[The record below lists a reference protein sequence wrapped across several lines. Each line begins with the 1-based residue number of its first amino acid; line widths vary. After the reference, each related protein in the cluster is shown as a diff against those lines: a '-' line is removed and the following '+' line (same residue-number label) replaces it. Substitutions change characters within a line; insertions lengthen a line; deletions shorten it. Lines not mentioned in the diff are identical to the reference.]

1 MTRAAIIGASGYTGS
16 ELLRLLIHHPSLT
29 VSAVTS
35 RQYAGRRVADVFPH
49 IGHQYG
55 DLVFMEP
62 DITAVIK
69 EADAAFVALPHK
81 TAMEAVSELAKA
93 QIPVVDLSA
102 DFRFRDVSVYEK
114 WYVPHIAPE
123 LLERSAY
130 GLPELYREEIPSA
143 AVVGNPGCYPTG
155 AVLGLAPLL
164 SRGAVSPL
172 GIVIDSKSGVSG
184 AGRSPS
190 PGTIYPETTDGIRAY
205 GVLSHRHTPEISVHL
220 SRAAGENADVTFTP
234 HLMPAIRGILSTMY
248 TQTTAPMKTAD
259 ILDILVHAYAAEPF
273 VRVLS
278 PDTLPDTRWVRGS
291 NFIDIGA
298 LVDSS
303 GSRAIIVTAIDN
315 LVKGAS
321 GQAIQNM
328 NLLLG
333 FPEDAGLS
341 HIPLFP

>member
-16 ELLRLLIHHPSLT
+16 ELLRLLIHHPNLT
-29 VSAVTS
+29 VSTITS
-35 RQYAGRRVADVFPH
+35 RQHAGRRVCDVFPH
-49 IGHQYG
+49 LGRRYG
-55 DLVFMEP
+55 DLVFSEP
-62 DITAVIK
+62 DIPAIIG
-69 EADAAFVALPHK
+69 EADVAFAALPHK
-81 TAMEAVSELAKA
+81 TAMEAVSELAQA
-93 QIPVVDLSA
+93 NIPVVDLSA
-102 DFRFRDVSVYEK
+102 DFRFRDVSVYEA
-114 WYVPHIAPE
+114 WYVPHISPE

-130 GLPELYREEIPSA
+130 GLPELYREDIQKA

-155 AVLGLAPLL
+155 AILGLAPLL
-164 SRGAVSPL
+164 SRGAVSPR
-172 GIVIDSKSGVSG
+172 GIVVDSKSGVSG

-205 GVLSHRHTPEISVHL
+205 GVLSHRHTPEITEHL
-220 SRAAGENADVTFTP
+220 SRAAGESADVTFTP
-234 HLMPAIRGILSTMY
+234 HLMPAIRGILSTIY
-248 TQTTAPMKTAD
+248 AHTTAPVKTAD
-259 ILDILVHAYAAEPF
+259 IHDILTNAYAAEPF

-298 LVDSS
+298 VVDPS

-333 FPEDAGLS
+333 LPEDAGLS

>member
-16 ELLRLLIHHPSLT
+16 ELLRLLAHHHDLT
-29 VSAVTS
+29 VSVVTS
-35 RQYAGRRVADVFPH
+35 RQYAGKHVGDVFPH
-49 IGHQYG
+49 IGRRYG
-55 DLVFMEP
+55 DLVFREP
-62 DITAVIK
+62 DIPAIAQD
-69 EADAAFVALPHK
+69 ADVAFAALPHK
-81 TAMEAVSELAKA
+81 TAMEAVDVLARA
-93 QIPVVDLSA
+93 GIPVVDLSA
-102 DFRFRDVSVYEK
+102 DFRFRDQSVYEK

-123 LLERSAY
+123 LLERSVY
-130 GLPELYREEIPSA
+130 GLPELYREEIPKA
-143 AVVGNPGCYPTG
+143 TIVGNPGCYPTG
-155 AVLGLAPLL
+155 AILGLASLL
-164 SRGAVSPL
+164 SAGAVSSQ

-205 GVLSHRHTPEISVHL
+205 GVLSHRHTPEIAEHL
-220 SRAAGENADVTFTP
+220 SRAAGETADVTFTP
-234 HLMPAIRGILSTMY
+234 HLMPAIRGILSTIY
-248 TQTTAPMKTAD
+248 ARTTSPMKTED
-259 ILDILVHAYAAEPF
+259 ILDIFQSAYAGEPF
-273 VRVLS
+273 VRVLG
-278 PDTLPDTRWVRGS
+278 PWTLPDTRWVRGS
-291 NFIDIGA
+291 NYIDIGA

-333 FPEDAGLS
+333 LSEDTGLS

>member
-16 ELLRLLIHHPSLT
+16 ELLRLLAHHPNLT
-29 VSAVTS
+29 VSSVTS
-35 RQYAGRRVADVFPH
+35 RQYAGQRVSDVFAH
-49 IGHQYG
+49 IGQTYG
-55 DLVFMEP
+55 DLTFREP
-62 DITAVIK
+62 DI
-69 EADAAFVALPHK
+69 EAMTKDIDVAFVALPHK
-81 TAMEAVSELAKA
+81 TAMEAVSVLARA
-93 QIPVVDLSA
+93 NIPVVDLSA
-102 DFRFRDVSVYEK
+102 DFRFRERSVYEQ

-123 LLERSAY
+123 LLERSVY
-130 GLPELYREEIPSA
+130 GLPELYREEIPTA
-143 AVVGNPGCYPTG
+143 AIVGNPGCYPTG
-155 AVLGLAPLL
+155 AILGLAPLL
-164 SRGAVSPL
+164 SSRIISPQ

-205 GVLSHRHTPEISVHL
+205 GVLSHRHTPEIAEHL
-220 SRAAGENADVTFTP
+220 SRAAGETAEITFTP
-234 HLMPAIRGILSTMY
+234 HLMPAIRGILSTIY
-248 TQTTAPMKTAD
+248 ARTTSFIKTSD
-259 ILDILVHAYAAEPF
+259 LHDVLKDAYEDEPF
-273 VRVLS
+273 VRVL
-278 PDTLPDTRWVRGS
+278 PPGTLPDTRWVRGS

-298 LVDSS
+298 LVDQS

>member
-16 ELLRLLIHHPSLT
+16 ELLRLLIHHPNLL
-29 VSAVTS
+29 VSTVTS
-35 RQYAGRRVADVFPH
+35 RQYAGRRVGDVFPH
-49 IGHQYG
+49 IGNHYG
-55 DLVFMEP
+55 DLVFVEP
-62 DITAVIK
+62 DIPTIIGDT
-69 EADAAFVALPHK
+69 DAAFVALPHK
-81 TAMEAVSELAKA
+81 TAMEAVSELSRAG
-93 QIPVVDLSA
+93 IPVVDLSA
-102 DFRFRDVSVYEK
+102 DFRFREVSVYEK
-114 WYVPHIAPE
+114 WYVPHSAPE

-130 GLPELYREEIPSA
+130 GLPELYREEIPNA

-155 AVLGLAPLL
+155 AILGLAPLL
-164 SRGAVSPL
+164 SQKIISPL

-205 GVLSHRHTPEISVHL
+205 GILSHRHTPEISEHL
-220 SRAAGENADVTFTP
+220 SRAAGETADVTFTP

-248 TQTTAPMKTAD
+248 AQTTTSVTTAD
-259 ILDILVHAYAAEPF
+259 ILDILQHAYATEPF
-273 VRVLS
+273 VRVL
-278 PDTLPDTRWVRGS
+278 PPETLPDTRWVRGS
-291 NFIDIGA
+291 NYIDIGVV
-298 LVDSS
+298 VDPS

-333 FPEDAGLS
+333 FPEDTGLS
-341 HIPLFP
+341 YVPLFP

>member
-16 ELLRLLIHHPSLT
+16 ELLRLLIHHPNLT
-29 VSAVTS
+29 VSTITS
-35 RQYAGRRVADVFPH
+35 RQYAGQRVGDVFPH
-49 IGHQYG
+49 LGRRYG
-55 DLVFMEP
+55 DLVFSEP
-62 DITAVIK
+62 DIPTIIG
-69 EADAAFVALPHK
+69 EADVAFAALPHK
-81 TAMEAVSELAKA
+81 TAMEAVSELAQA
-93 QIPVVDLSA
+93 NIPVVDLSA
-102 DFRFRDVSVYEK
+102 DFRFRDVSVYEA
-114 WYVPHIAPE
+114 WYVPHIDPD
-123 LLERSAY
+123 LLERSVY
-130 GLPELYREEIPSA
+130 GLPELYREDIPKA

-155 AVLGLAPLL
+155 AILGLAPLL
-164 SRGAVSPL
+164 SRGVVSPR
-172 GIVIDSKSGVSG
+172 GIVVDSKSGVSG

-205 GVLSHRHTPEISVHL
+205 GVLSHRHTPEITEHL
-220 SRAAGENADVTFTP
+220 SRAAGESADVTFTP

-248 TQTTAPMKTAD
+248 AHTTAPVKTAD
-259 ILDILVHAYAAEPF
+259 ILDVLRDAYAAEPF
-273 VRVLS
+273 VRVLG

-298 LVDSS
+298 VVDPS

-333 FPEDAGLS
+333 LPEDAGLS